1 MAQDMNEEHRGN
13 IRTTLRKFGYAAAVL
28 SGSAAAVYS
37 LTNAL
42 QRHDLSTLW
51 KLDKRAAPP
60 LDIQRELLHGSQEES
75 FDSDDSDDD
84 KAGRHKQDPR
94 DMPGEEHSMLEA
106 KLHRAMRRG
115 NMKLVQALAKRMER
129 LRSKNDHRRDRQG
142 VSPGRTANGGL
153 RPKRRRSDDGGP
165 CRASETGLKSGGETM
180 MPLSKKECG
189 STRYSSLPWDFDGD
203 AYAKPRRK
211 RERARSYDSPDES
224 ERVMLHDDFDEAQVE
239 DMQQQATSALQ
250 ERTMRRSH
258 ERPSVRTPSTPTP
271 RAVDERGRRF
281 RTRPR
286 TEAFAS
292 GSVAESA
299 NKMLMVGDLVQAQ
312 CPLSKQWCDA
322 TIHAVKA
329 RGLVEVR
336 WHNPG
341 FAPDGR
347 RFHPFGDVWA
357 KNVRIAY
364 RKKDSGYRAT
374 EQLCRMTGDKIPDAA
389 ADCDVEMVPDNLQVG
404 DECFDR
410 TWAYARAPMVQGA
423 SARRSHED
431 PPHTRGVSG
440 NNGRE
445 QDAPS
450 ATRASQGLRA
460 RTGCAS
466 GEALA
471 DQQHRNPAGHLTNP
485 HDSHVPS
492 QAVQG
497 AQMLDTYDDDDD
509 AIDED
514 LMCSICSC
522 PDNEAYMLVCD
533 CKKGFHTYCL
543 SPKLAE
549 VPDGGL
555 DVPELHHAKSKLMS
569 LKEAG
574 LRCPCPKPPGAPP
587 PRLHVSSPVQT
598 THVATELACDGLNLD
613 DDA

>member
-1 MAQDMNEEHRGN
+1 MRSTAGTFAPLCASLATRQPYFRV
-13 IRTTLRKFGYAAAVL
+13 RQP
-28 SGSAAAVYS
+28 AVYS

-404 DECFDR
+404 DECF
-410 TWAYARAPMVQGA
+410 ARGHMLELRWFKARVLAVRMKTPPIHVEFLETMDGNKMPLLLPEPRKAFVHGRDVRREKPSLINSTGILRDTSPTPTIVTCPPKRYKAPKC
-423 SARRSHED
+423 S
-431 PPHTRGVSG
+431 
-440 NNGRE
+440 
-445 QDAPS
+445 
-450 ATRASQGLRA
+450 
-460 RTGCAS
+460 
-466 GEALA
+466 
-471 DQQHRNPAGHLTNP
+471 
-485 HDSHVPS
+485 
-492 QAVQG
+492 
-497 AQMLDTYDDDDD
+497 DTYDDDDD

-549 VPDGGL
+549 VPDG
-555 DVPELHHAKSKLMS
+555 DWT
-569 LKEAG
+569 
-574 LRCPCPKPPGAPP
+574 CPSC
-587 PRLHVSSPVQT
+587 T
-598 THVATELACDGLNLD
+598 TRNPS
-613 DDA
+613 